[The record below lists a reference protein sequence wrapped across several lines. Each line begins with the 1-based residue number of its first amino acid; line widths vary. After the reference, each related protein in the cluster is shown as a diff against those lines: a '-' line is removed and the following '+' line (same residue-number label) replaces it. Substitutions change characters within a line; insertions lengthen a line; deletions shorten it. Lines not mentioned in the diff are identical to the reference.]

1 MSEVYNH
8 HVVEKK
14 WQQVW
19 DDEKA
24 FAATNDF
31 TKPKYYALV
40 EFPYPSGQGLH
51 VGHPRP
57 YTALDIVARKRRMQG
72 YNVLYPMG
80 WDAFGLPTENY
91 AIKNHIHPK
100 IVTANNVKR
109 FKEQLHSLGYSFD
122 WDREINTTD
131 QGYYHWTQWIF
142 RKLFEAGLAYKK
154 EMPINWCTSCK
165 VGLANEEVVNGVCE
179 RCGSPVVRKV
189 KSEWMLKITEYADK
203 LIDGLDTVDYIERV
217 KTSQKNWIGRSTGA
231 EVDFA
236 IKDTEDKLTVYTTR
250 CDTLFG
256 ATYMVV
262 SPEHPYLDKYKDKI
276 ANFDAILAYRE
287 EAAKKSDF
295 ERSELAKDKTGV
307 QVDGIVAVNPVNG
320 KEIPIW
326 VSDYVLMSYG
336 TGAIMAVPAHDDR
349 DWEFAKKFN
358 LPIIQVVAKD
368 GEEVDVNAAAFTDV
382 ATGVLVNSG
391 FLDGLSVADA
401 KAKMIEFLEEK
412 KIGHAKVNY
421 KLRDWVFSRQRYWG
435 EPIPVVHCEK
445 CGYVALPESELP
457 LLLPEV
463 ESYEPT
469 DNGESPLA
477 AMTDWVNTTCPCCG
491 GPAKRETDTMP
502 QWAGSSWYFLRYCDP
517 TNDKELASKE
527 ALKYWMPVDWY
538 NGGMEHTT
546 LHLLY
551 SRFWHKFLYD
561 QGVVNTPEPYQ
572 KRTSH
577 GMILGENG
585 EKMSKSRGNV
595 VNPDDIVRD
604 YGADTLRTYEMF
616 IGAFDLA
623 ASWSEDGVKGCR
635 RFLDRVW
642 KLQDIMTDEE
652 GYSKDLET
660 RMHQTIQKVSFDFEN
675 LKYNT
680 AIAAMMAL
688 INDFYKKNAVTKGEY
703 KTLITLL
710 NPVAPHI
717 TEEIWQAIGCE
728 GRLYQQS
735 WPEFDEAKT
744 VTNTVEIA
752 VQINGKVKATLNI
765 SKDDPKDEV
774 IAKGKELIADKLEGK
789 TIVKEIYVPGRIV
802 NIVAS

>member
-1 MSEVYNH
+1 MSVVYNH
-8 HVVEKK
+8 KTVEPK
-14 WQQVW
+14 WQKVW

-24 FAATNDF
+24 FSASNDYS
-31 TKPKYYALV
+31 KPKYYALV

-91 AIKNHIHPK
+91 AIKNKVHPK
-100 IVTANNVKR
+100 IVTENNVKR
-109 FKEQLHSLGYSFD
+109 FKDQLHSLGYSFD
-122 WDREINTTD
+122 WDREVNTTD
-131 QGYYHWTQWIF
+131 PDYYKWTQWIF
-142 RKLFEAGLAYKK
+142 LKLFKAGLAYKK

-179 RCGSPVVRKV
+179 RCGAPVVRKV

-203 LIDGLDTVDYIERV
+203 LIEGLSGVDYIERV
-217 KTSQKNWIGRSTGA
+217 KVSQKNWIGRSTGA
-231 EVDFA
+231 EVDFS
-236 IKDTEDKLTVYTTR
+236 IKGKEDKLRIYTTR

-256 ATYMVV
+256 VTYMVV
-262 SPEHPYLDKYKDKI
+262 SPEHPYLDKYQADIKNWDEI
-276 ANFDAILAYRE
+276 AAYRE
-287 EAAKKSDF
+287 AAARKSDF
-295 ERSELAKDKTGV
+295 ERAELAKDKTGV
-307 QVDGIVAVNPVNG
+307 AIDGLTAVNPVNG
-320 KEIPIW
+320 KEVPIW

-336 TGAIMAVPAHDDR
+336 TGAIMAVPAHDER
-349 DWEFAKKFN
+349 DWEFAKKFD
-358 LPIIQVVAKD
+358 LPIIQVVAKN

-382 ATGVLVNSG
+382 ATGVLINSD
-391 FLDGLSVADA
+391 FINGLEVKDA
-401 KAKMIEFLEEK
+401 KARMIEFLEEK
-412 KIGHAKVNY
+412 GIGAAKVNY

-435 EPIPVVHCEK
+435 EPIPIVHCEK
-445 CGYVALPESELP
+445 CGFVPIDESELP

-463 ESYEPT
+463 DSYMPT

-502 QWAGSSWYFLRYCDP
+502 QWAGSSWYFLRYTDP
-517 TNDKELASKE
+517 TNTEAIASPE
-527 ALKYWMPVDWY
+527 ALKYWLPVDWY

-561 QGVVNTPEPYQ
+561 EGVVPCPEPYQ

-595 VNPDDIVRD
+595 VNPDDIVRE

-635 RFLDRVW
+635 RFLERVW
-642 KLQDIMTDEE
+642 KLQDIMTDET

-660 RMHQTIQKVSFDFEN
+660 KMHQTIKKVSGDFES

-680 AIAAMMAL
+680 AIAAMMAIL
-688 INDFYKKNAVTKGEY
+688 NDFYKKGSITKDEL
-703 KTLITLL
+703 KTMIILL

-717 TEEIWQAIGCE
+717 TEEMWETIGCE
-728 GRLYQQS
+728 GRVYQQD

-744 VTNTVEIA
+744 VEATVEIA
-752 VQINGKVKATLNI
+752 VQINGKIKATLEI
-765 SKDDPKDEV
+765 GKDDPKDQV
-774 IAKGKELIADKLEGK
+774 IARAKELVADKLTGN
-789 TIVKEIYVPGRIV
+789 IVKEIYVPGRIV
-802 NIVAS
+802 NIVIK

>member
-1 MSEVYNH
+1 MSVKGTPYNH
-8 HVVEKK
+8 RAIEQK
-14 WQQVW
+14 WQKIW

-24 FAATNDF
+24 FAATDDYS
-31 TKPKYYALV
+31 KPKYYALV

-91 AIKNHIHPK
+91 AIKNKIHPR
-100 IVTANNVKR
+100 IVTENNVKH
-109 FKEQLHSLGYSFD
+109 FKQQLHSLGYSFD

-131 QGYYHWTQWIF
+131 PQYYKWTQWIF
-142 RKLFEAGLAYKK
+142 LKLFKEGLAYKS

-189 KSEWMLKITEYADK
+189 KSQWMLKITDYAEK
-203 LIDGLDTVDYIERV
+203 LLEGLEDVDYIERV
-217 KTSQKNWIGRSTGA
+217 KVSQKNWIGKSQGA
-231 EVDFA
+231 EVEFQVA
-236 IKDTEDKLTVYTTR
+236 GKEEKLTVYTTR
-250 CDTLFG
+250 PDTLFG

-262 SPEHPYLDKYKDKI
+262 SPEHPMLDKYKEDIK
-276 ANFDAILAYRE
+276 NWDAIQDYRE
-287 EAAKKSDF
+287 QAAKKSDF
-295 ERSELAKDKTGV
+295 ERSELAKEKTGV
-307 QVDGIVAVNPVNG
+307 AIDGLSAINPVNE

-336 TGAIMAVPAHDDR
+336 TGAIMAVPAHDTR
-349 DWEFAKKFN
+349 DWEFAKKFD
-358 LPIIQVVAKD
+358 LPIIEVVAG
-368 GEEVDVNAAAFTDV
+368 GENVQEEAYTEVAS
-382 ATGVLVNSG
+382 GKLINSG
-391 FLDGLSVADA
+391 FLDGLEVAEA
-401 KAKMIEFLEEK
+401 KKKMIAFLEEK
-412 KIGHAKVNY
+412 GIGKSKTNF

-435 EPIPVVHCEK
+435 EPIPIVKCEK
-445 CGYVALPESELP
+445 CGYVPLPESELP
-457 LLLPEV
+457 LELPDV
-463 ESYEPT
+463 DSYMPT

-491 GPAKRETDTMP
+491 GPAQRETDTMP
-502 QWAGSSWYFLRYCDP
+502 QWAGSSWYFLRYTDP
-517 TNDKELASKE
+517 KNTEALASKE
-527 ALKYWMPVDWY
+527 ALKYWLPVDWY

-551 SRFWHKFLYD
+551 SRFWHRFLYD
-561 QGVVNTPEPYQ
+561 QGVVPTKEPYQ

-577 GMILGENG
+577 GLILGENG

-595 VNPDDIVRD
+595 VNPDDIVMD

-616 IGAFDLA
+616 IGAFDLS
-623 ASWSEDGVKGCR
+623 ASWSENGVKGCR

-642 KLQDIMTDEE
+642 KLQEILVDGNE
-652 GYSKDLET
+652 YRSAFET
-660 RMHQTIQKVSFDFEN
+660 KMHQTIQKVSSDFEN

-680 AIAAMMAL
+680 AIAAMMSL
-688 INDFYKKNAVTKGEY
+688 LNDFYKEGSINRAEF
-703 KTLITLL
+703 KTFLILL

-717 TEEIWQAIGCE
+717 TEEIWENCGYE
-728 GRLYQQS
+728 GRVYAQT

-744 VTNTVEIA
+744 VEDTIELP
-752 VQINGKVKATLNI
+752 VQINGKTRAVVTLPADVD
-765 SKDDPKDEV
+765 KDTA
-774 IAKGKELIADKLEGK
+774 IAAGKELIADKLTG
-789 TIVKEIYVPGRIV
+789 TIVKEIYVPGRII
-802 NIVAS
+802 NIVQK

>member
-1 MSEVYNH
+1 MSELYNH
-8 HVVEKK
+8 KVVEKK
-14 WQQVW
+14 WQKVW
-19 DDEKA
+19 DDNKA
-24 FAATNDF
+24 FAATDDYS
-31 TKPKYYALV
+31 KPKYYALV

-91 AIKNHIHPK
+91 AIKNKIHPK
-100 IVTANNVKR
+100 IVTENNVKR

-131 QGYYHWTQWIF
+131 PSYYKWTQWIF
-142 RKLFEAGLAYKK
+142 LKLFKAGLAYKK

-179 RCGSPVVRKV
+179 RCGAPVVRKV
-189 KSEWMLKITEYADK
+189 KSEWMLKITDYAEK
-203 LIDGLDTVDYIERV
+203 LIEGLDHVDYIERV
-217 KTSQKNWIGRSTGA
+217 KVSQKNWIGKSQGA
-231 EVDFA
+231 EVDFS
-236 IKDTEDKLTVYTTR
+236 IKGKEDKLRVYTTR

-256 ATYMVV
+256 VTYMVV
-262 SPEHPYLDKYKDKI
+262 SPEHPIIDKYKDELK
-276 ANFDAILAYRE
+276 NWDAIAAYRD
-287 EAAKKSDF
+287 EASKKSDF
-295 ERSELAKDKTGV
+295 ERAELAKEKTGV
-307 QVDGIVAVNPVNG
+307 QIEGLTAINPVNG

-326 VSDYVLMSYG
+326 ISDYVLMSYG
-336 TGAIMAVPAHDDR
+336 TGAIMAVPAHDER

-358 LPIIQVVAKD
+358 LPLIQVVAKN
-368 GEEVDVNAAAFTDV
+368 GEKVDINAAAFTDV
-382 ATGVLVNSG
+382 ATGVLINSD
-391 FLDGLSVADA
+391 FLNGLEVKDA
-401 KAKMIEFLEEK
+401 KAKMIAFLEEK
-412 KIGHAKVNY
+412 KIGTAKTNY

-435 EPIPVVHCEK
+435 EPIPIVHCDK
-445 CGYVALPESELP
+445 CGYIPIDESELP
-457 LLLPEV
+457 LMLPEV
-463 ESYEPT
+463 ESYMPT

-502 QWAGSSWYFLRYCDP
+502 QWAGSSWYFLRYTDP
-517 TNDKELASKE
+517 HNDEALASKE

-561 QGVVNTPEPYQ
+561 QGVVPCPEPYQ

-595 VNPDDIVRD
+595 VNPDDIVRE

-616 IGAFDLA
+616 IGAFDLS

-635 RFLDRVW
+635 RFLERIW
-642 KLQDIMTDEE
+642 KLQDIMTNEE
-652 GYSKDLET
+652 GYSSDLET
-660 RMHQTIQKVSFDFEN
+660 KMHQTIKKVSSDYEN

-688 INDFYKKNAVTKGEY
+688 LNDFTKKGSITKGEY
-703 KTLITLL
+703 KTLLILL

-717 TEEIWQAIGCE
+717 TEELWQIIGGSGYVYE
-728 GRLYQQS
+728 QT
-735 WPEFDEAKT
+735 WPEYEEAKT
-744 VTNTVEIA
+744 VENTVEIA
-752 VQINGKVKATLNI
+752 VQINGKTKGTLAI
-765 SKDDPKDEV
+765 GREDAKEDV
-774 IAKGKELIADKLEGK
+774 IAKAKESIADKLTGN
-789 TIVKEIYVPGRIV
+789 IVKEIYVPGRIV
-802 NIVAS
+802 NIVMK

>member
-1 MSEVYNH
+1 MEMYNH
-8 HVVEKK
+8 HTVEKK
-14 WQQVW
+14 WQKIW

-24 FAATNDF
+24 FKTENDY
-31 TKPKYYALV
+31 TKPKFYALV

-91 AIKNHIHPK
+91 AIKNKIHPK
-100 IVTANNVKR
+100 IITKNNVAH

-131 QGYYHWTQWIF
+131 PGYYKWTQWIF
-142 RKLFEAGLAYKK
+142 LKLFKAGLAYKK

-189 KSEWMLKITEYADK
+189 KSEWMLKITNYADK
-203 LIDGLDTVDYIERV
+203 LIEGLKDVDYIERV
-217 KTSQKNWIGRSTGA
+217 KTSQINWIGRSEGA

-236 IKDTEDKLTVYTTR
+236 IAGKEDKLRVYTTR
-250 CDTLFG
+250 PDTLFG

-262 SPEHPYLDKYKDKI
+262 SPEHPLIDKYKDEI
-276 ANFDAILAYRE
+276 TNWDEIMTYRE
-287 EAAKKSDF
+287 MAAKKSDF
-295 ERSELAKDKTGV
+295 ERTELAKDKTGV
-307 QVDGIVAVNPVNG
+307 VLGGLTAINPINNT
-320 KEIPIW
+320 EIPIW
-326 VSDYVLMSYG
+326 ISDYVLMTYG

-358 LPIIQVVAKD
+358 LSMIQVVEGKD
-368 GEEVDVNAAAFTDV
+368 GPVDINEAAFTDV
-382 ATGVLVNSG
+382 ATGKMINSG
-391 FLDGLSVADA
+391 FLTGLSVEEA
-401 KAKMIEFLEEK
+401 KEKVKDFLTEN
-412 KIGHAKVNY
+412 KIGNRKVNY

-435 EPIPVVHCEK
+435 EPIPIVHCDK
-445 CGYVALPESELP
+445 CGYVPLDESELP

-463 ESYEPT
+463 ESYMPT

-502 QWAGSSWYFLRYCDP
+502 QWAGSSWYFLRYTDP
-517 TNDKELASKE
+517 KNTEALASKE
-527 ALKYWMPVDWY
+527 ALEYWLPVDWY

-561 QGVVNTPEPYQ
+561 QKIVPTPEPYQ

-595 VNPDDIVRD
+595 VNPDDIVND

-616 IGAFDLA
+616 IGAFDLS

-635 RFLDRVW
+635 RFLERVW
-642 KLQDIMTDEE
+642 KLQSMMTEDE

-660 RMHQTIQKVSFDFEN
+660 KMHQTIKKVSNDFEN
-675 LKYNT
+675 MKFNT
-680 AIAAMMAL
+680 AIAAMMSL
-688 INDFYKKNAVTKGEY
+688 INEFYKKNSVTKGEY

-710 NPVAPHI
+710 NPVAPHM
-717 TEEIWQAIGCE
+717 TEEIWSILGGE
-728 GRLYQQS
+728 GRLYQTA
-735 WPEFDEAKT
+735 WPEYEEAKT
-744 VTNTVEIA
+744 VESTVEIA
-752 VQINGKVKATLNI
+752 VQINGKTKATI
-765 SKDDPKDEV
+765 SIGKDDPKDDV
-774 IAKGKELIADKLEGK
+774 LAKAKEALGDKLSGN
-789 TIVKEIYVPGRIV
+789 IIKEIYVPGRIV
-802 NIVAS
+802 NIVAK

>member
-8 HVVEKK
+8 KVVEKK
-14 WQQVW
+14 WQKVW

-24 FAATNDF
+24 FAATNDY

-91 AIKNHIHPK
+91 AIKNKIHPK
-100 IVTANNVKR
+100 IVTENNVKH
-109 FKEQLHSLGYSFD
+109 FKDQLHSLGYSFD

-131 QGYYHWTQWIF
+131 PNYYKWTQWIF
-142 RKLFEAGLAYKK
+142 LKLFKAGLAYKK

-179 RCGSPVVRKV
+179 RCGAPVVRKV

-203 LIDGLDTVDYIERV
+203 LIEGLNDVDYIERV
-217 KTSQKNWIGRSTGA
+217 KVSQKNWIGRSTGA
-231 EVDFA
+231 EVDFR
-236 IKDTEDKLTVYTTR
+236 IKDTEDKLRIYTTR

-256 ATYMVV
+256 VTYMVV
-262 SPEHPYLDKYKDKI
+262 SPEHPYLDKYKDQIK
-276 ANFDAILAYRE
+276 NWDEILAYRE
-287 EAAKKSDF
+287 QASRKSDF
-295 ERSELAKDKTGV
+295 ERAELAKDKTGV
-307 QVDGIVAVNPVNG
+307 AIDGLTAINPVNG
-320 KEIPIW
+320 KEVPIW

-336 TGAIMAVPAHDDR
+336 TGAIMAVPAHDER
-349 DWEFAKKFN
+349 DWEFAKKFH
-358 LPIIQVVAKD
+358 LPFIQVVAKN
-368 GEEVDVNAAAFTDV
+368 GEEVDVNEAAFTDV
-382 ATGVLVNSG
+382 ATGVLINSD
-391 FLDGLSVADA
+391 FLNGLEVKDA
-401 KAKMIEFLEEK
+401 KEKMITFLEEK
-412 KIGHAKVNY
+412 GIGEAKTNY

-435 EPIPVVHCEK
+435 EPIPIVHCDK
-445 CGYVALPESELP
+445 CGYVPLDESELP

-463 ESYEPT
+463 ESYMPT

-502 QWAGSSWYFLRYCDP
+502 QWAGSSWYFLRYTDP
-517 TNDKELASKE
+517 NNDEALASPE

-561 QGVVNTPEPYQ
+561 EGVVPCPEPYQ

-595 VNPDDIVRD
+595 VNPDDIVNE

-660 RMHQTIQKVSFDFEN
+660 KMHQTIKKVSNDFEN

-688 INDFYKKNAVTKGEY
+688 LNDFYKKGSITKGEL
-703 KTLITLL
+703 KTLIILL

-717 TEEIWQAIGCE
+717 TEEMWQVIGCE
-728 GRLYQQS
+728 GRVYQQT
-735 WPEFDEAKT
+735 WPEYDEAKT
-744 VTNTVEIA
+744 VESSVEIA
-752 VQINGKVKATLNI
+752 VQINGKVKATLGI
-765 SKDDPKDEV
+765 QKDDPKDEV
-774 IAKGKELIADKLEGK
+774 IAKAKEKIADKLTGN
-789 TIVKEIYVPGRIV
+789 IVKEIYVPGRLV
-802 NIVAS
+802 NIVMK

>member
-1 MSEVYNH
+1 MAELYNH
-8 HVVEKK
+8 KVIEPK
-14 WQQVW
+14 WQSVW

-24 FAATNDF
+24 FAAPNDYS
-31 TKPKYYALV
+31 KPKFYALV

-80 WDAFGLPTENY
+80 WDAFGLPTENF
-91 AIKNHIHPK
+91 AIKNNIHPK
-100 IVTANNVKR
+100 IVTKNNVAR
-109 FKEQLHSLGYSFD
+109 FKDQLHSLGYSFD
-122 WDREINTTD
+122 WEREVNTTD
-131 QGYYHWTQWIF
+131 PEYYKWTQWIF
-142 RKLFEAGLAYKK
+142 LKLFNEGLAYKK
-154 EMPINWCTSCK
+154 EMPINWCPSCK
-165 VGLANEEVVNGVCE
+165 VGLANEEVVGGRCE
-179 RCGSPVVRKV
+179 RCGEEVVRKV

-203 LIDGLDTVDYIERV
+203 LIDGLDSVDYVERV
-217 KTSQKNWIGRSTGA
+217 KVSQKNWIGRSNGA
-231 EVDFA
+231 EVDFSLA
-236 IKDTEDKLTVYTTR
+236 GKEDKLRIYTTR

-256 ATYMVV
+256 VTYMVV
-262 SPEHPYLDKYKDKI
+262 APEHPYLDKYQSEIKNWDEI
-276 ANFDAILAYRE
+276 VAYRE
-287 EAAKKSDF
+287 AAAKKSDF
-295 ERSELAKDKTGV
+295 ERAELAKDKTGV
-307 QVDGIVAVNPVNG
+307 QIDGLKAVNPVNG
-320 KEIPIW
+320 KEVPIW

-336 TGAIMAVPAHDDR
+336 TGAIMAVPGHDDR

-368 GEEVDVNAAAFTDV
+368 GEEVDINAAAFTDV
-382 ATGVLVNSG
+382 ATGVLINSD
-391 FLDGLSVADA
+391 FINGLEVEDA
-401 KAKMIEFLEEK
+401 KAKMIAFLEEN
-412 KIGHAKVNY
+412 KIGTAKTNY

-435 EPIPVVHCEK
+435 EPIPIVECEK
-445 CGYVALPESELP
+445 CGYVAIDEKELP

-463 ESYEPT
+463 DSYMPT

-517 TNDKELASKE
+517 TNTKELASKE

-561 QGVVNTPEPYQ
+561 QNVVTCEEPYA

-595 VNPDDIVRD
+595 VNPDDIVKE

-616 IGAFDLA
+616 IGAFELS

-642 KLQDIMTDEE
+642 KLQDIVTDEE

-660 RMHQTIQKVSFDFEN
+660 KMHQTIKKVSNDFES

-680 AIAAMMAL
+680 GIAAMMAL
-688 INDFYKKNAVTKGEY
+688 INDFYKKNSITKGEL
-703 KTLITLL
+703 KTFITLL
-710 NPVAPHI
+710 NPVAPHL
-717 TEEIWQAIGCE
+717 TEEMWQVIGCE
-728 GRLYQQS
+728 GRVYQQT

-744 VTNTVEIA
+744 VESTVEIA
-752 VQINGKVKATLNI
+752 VQINGKIKATI
-765 SKDDPKDEV
+765 GIGKDDAKDVV
-774 IAKGKELIADKLEGK
+774 IAKAKEAIADKLTGN
-789 TIVKEIYVPGRIV
+789 IVKEIYVPGRIV
-802 NIVAS
+802 NIVMK